1 MFSRRSSITENEN
14 QVDSDQK
21 VDDWQGMSLPIT
33 DEPNITDL
41 RQKIRESKS
50 VFVEVQNLTKGQTF
64 VSELPQY
71 SGSDMPVNDYGR

>member
-1 MFSRRSSITENEN
+1 MFSRRSSITENEIH
-14 QVDSDQK
+14 VDSDQK

-64 VSELPQY
+64 VS
-71 SGSDMPVNDYGR
+71 

>member
-64 VSELPQY
+64 VSKLPQLFWF
-71 SGSDMPVNDYGR
+71 

>member
-64 VSELPQY
+64 VSKLPQY
-71 SGSDMPVNDYGR
+71 SGFELQIGPL

>member
-1 MFSRRSSITENEN
+1 MFSRRSSVTENEN

-64 VSELPQY
+64 VSELL
-71 SGSDMPVNDYGR
+71 

>member
-1 MFSRRSSITENEN
+1 MFSRRSSITENELH
-14 QVDSDQK
+14 VDSDQK

-64 VSELPQY
+64 VSELL
-71 SGSDMPVNDYGR
+71 